1 MYRFFCLFLM
11 LGAQVVLHAQEYNL
25 PKEIGKDFIFY
36 KSSDNKLHVLKNNN
50 DFLFHNGVWKKTKL
64 QNTLSKRDSMILYH
78 EKGFNNI
85 NFKIITDKNKTY
97 FVLNGGGP
105 VLQLEKDSLFRID
118 NSVEQRN
125 QFGAA
130 TFKHDNKLFMYGGYG
145 FWSFKSYITYFDFSS
160 YQWELFRT
168 QSENQPN
175 PRWKPIYHLI
185 ENKLYVLGGRSQLP
199 ESYMTDV
206 VLKDLF
212 VVDMASKTIKTLSSK
227 VNLETPLNFHSH
239 NNGFSF
245 EDKRAYLNNNTVTAF
260 DFPNNIFY
268 NYNVGEMFA
277 AKLDGAPIFN
287 ISDTLV
293 FIKQENGLKKLSF
306 ISTNKIKNNLNS
318 SFPIV
323 TDPVQ
328 TSWFK
333 QILFIVFIVLL
344 MIFVYKSFSYKD
356 YVEKLIQ
363 YDENWMYFNNKK
375 IRITKEQSLIIN
387 LLELNGQF
395 TSTELNSIIS
405 KNKKY
410 AKSHL
415 TLLRKTFIDSLNSVY
430 KKALQSDKT
439 LISTTKL
446 PKDKRQLLY
455 RASKEIS
462 QKESFIQ
469 FLFKL

>member
-1 MYRFFCLFLM
+1 
-11 LGAQVVLHAQEYNL
+11 
-25 PKEIGKDFIFY
+25 
-36 KSSDNKLHVLKNNN
+36 
-50 DFLFHNGVWKKTKL
+50 
-64 QNTLSKRDSMILYH
+64 
-78 EKGFNNI
+78 
-85 NFKIITDKNKTY
+85 
-97 FVLNGGGP
+97 
-105 VLQLEKDSLFRID
+105 
-118 NSVEQRN
+118 
-125 QFGAA
+125 
-130 TFKHDNKLFMYGGYG
+130 
-145 FWSFKSYITYFDFSS
+145 
-160 YQWELFRT
+160 
-168 QSENQPN
+168 
-175 PRWKPIYHLI
+175 
-185 ENKLYVLGGRSQLP
+185 
-199 ESYMTDV
+199 
-206 VLKDLF
+206 
-212 VVDMASKTIKTLSSK
+212 
-227 VNLETPLNFHSH
+227 
-239 NNGFSF
+239 
-245 EDKRAYLNNNTVTAF
+245 
-260 DFPNNIFY
+260 
-268 NYNVGEMFA
+268 MFA

-333 QILFIVFIVLL
+333 QILFIIFIVLL

-415 TLLRKTFIDSLNSVY
+415 TLLRKAFIESLNSVY

-439 LISTTKL
+439 LIKTTKL

>member
-1 MYRFFCLFLM
+1 MYRFFCLFVI
-11 LGAQVVLHAQEYNL
+11 LGTQVVLHAQDYNL

-36 KSSDNKLHVLKNNN
+36 KSSDNKIHVLKNNN
-50 DFLFHNGVWKKTKL
+50 DFLFHNGIWKNTKL
-64 QNTLSKRDSMILYH
+64 QNTLSKRDSLILYH

-97 FVLNGGGP
+97 FVLSGGGP

-130 TFKHDNKLFMYGGYG
+130 VFNHDNKLFMYGGYG
-145 FWSFKSYITYFDFSS
+145 FWSFKSYMTYFDFSS
-160 YQWELFRT
+160 NQWELFRT
-168 QSENQPN
+168 QSQNQPN

-212 VVDMASKTIKTLSSK
+212 VVDMTSKTIKTLSSK
-227 VNLETPLNFHSH
+227 VNLETPLGFHSH

-268 NYNVGEMFA
+268 NYNVEEVFA
-277 AKLDGAPIFN
+277 GKLDGVPIFN

-333 QILFIVFIVLL
+333 QILFIVLIVLL

-363 YDENWMYFNNKK
+363 YDENWMYFNNKQ

-415 TLLRKTFIDSLNSVY
+415 TLLRKTFIESLNSVY

>member
-11 LGAQVVLHAQEYNL
+11 LGAQVVLHAQDYNL

-36 KSSDNKLHVLKNNN
+36 KSIDNKIHVLKNNN
-50 DFLFHNGVWKKTKL
+50 DFVFHNGVWKNTKL
-64 QNTLSKRDSMILYH
+64 QNTLSKRDSLILYH

-85 NFKIITDKNKTY
+85 NFKIIIDKNKTY
-97 FVLNGGGP
+97 FVLSGGGP

-130 TFKHDNKLFMYGGYG
+130 VFNHDNKLFMYGGYG
-145 FWSFKSYITYFDFSS
+145 FWSFKSYMTYFDFSS
-160 YQWELFRT
+160 NQWELFRT
-168 QSENQPN
+168 QSQNQPN

-206 VLKDLF
+206 VLKDFF
-212 VVDMASKTIKTLSSK
+212 VVDMTSKTIKTLSSK
-227 VNLETPLNFHSH
+227 VNLETPLGFHSH

-268 NYNVGEMFA
+268 NYNVGEVFA
-277 AKLDGAPIFN
+277 GKLDGVPIFN

-306 ISTNKIKNNLNS
+306 ISTNKIKNNLSS

-328 TSWFK
+328 KSWFK

-395 TSTELNSIIS
+395 TSTELNSILS

-430 KKALQSDKT
+430 KKALKSDKT
-439 LISTTKL
+439 LIKTTKL

>member
-1 MYRFFCLFLM
+1 
-11 LGAQVVLHAQEYNL
+11 V
-25 PKEIGKDFIFY
+25 
-36 KSSDNKLHVLKNNN
+36 
-50 DFLFHNGVWKKTKL
+50 
-64 QNTLSKRDSMILYH
+64 
-78 EKGFNNI
+78 
-85 NFKIITDKNKTY
+85 
-97 FVLNGGGP
+97 
-105 VLQLEKDSLFRID
+105 
-118 NSVEQRN
+118 
-125 QFGAA
+125 
-130 TFKHDNKLFMYGGYG
+130 
-145 FWSFKSYITYFDFSS
+145 
-160 YQWELFRT
+160 
-168 QSENQPN
+168 
-175 PRWKPIYHLI
+175 
-185 ENKLYVLGGRSQLP
+185 
-199 ESYMTDV
+199 
-206 VLKDLF
+206 
-212 VVDMASKTIKTLSSK
+212 
-227 VNLETPLNFHSH
+227 
-239 NNGFSF
+239 
-245 EDKRAYLNNNTVTAF
+245 
-260 DFPNNIFY
+260 
-268 NYNVGEMFA
+268 
-277 AKLDGAPIFN
+277 PIFN

-415 TLLRKTFIDSLNSVY
+415 TLLRKAFIESLNSVY

-439 LISTTKL
+439 LIKTTKL

>member
-11 LGAQVVLHAQEYNL
+11 LGAQVVLHAQDYNL

-36 KSSDNKLHVLKNNN
+36 KSIDNKIHVLKNNN
-50 DFLFHNGVWKKTKL
+50 DFVFHNGVWKNTKL
-64 QNTLSKRDSMILYH
+64 QNTLSKRDSLILYH

-85 NFKIITDKNKTY
+85 NFKPITDKNKTY
-97 FVLNGGGP
+97 FVLSGGGP

-130 TFKHDNKLFMYGGYG
+130 VFNHDNKLFMYGGYG
-145 FWSFKSYITYFDFSS
+145 FWSFKSYMTYFDFSS
-160 YQWELFRT
+160 NQWELFRT
-168 QSENQPN
+168 QSQNQPN

-212 VVDMASKTIKTLSSK
+212 VVDMASKTIKTLSSN
-227 VNLETPLNFHSH
+227 VNLETPLTFHSH

-268 NYNVGEMFA
+268 NYNVGEVFA
-277 AKLDGAPIFN
+277 GKLDGVPIFN

-363 YDENWMYFNNKK
+363 YDENWMYFNNKQ

-415 TLLRKTFIDSLNSVY
+415 TLLRKTFIESLNSVY

>member
-1 MYRFFCLFLM
+1 
-11 LGAQVVLHAQEYNL
+11 
-25 PKEIGKDFIFY
+25 
-36 KSSDNKLHVLKNNN
+36 
-50 DFLFHNGVWKKTKL
+50 
-64 QNTLSKRDSMILYH
+64 
-78 EKGFNNI
+78 
-85 NFKIITDKNKTY
+85 
-97 FVLNGGGP
+97 
-105 VLQLEKDSLFRID
+105 
-118 NSVEQRN
+118 
-125 QFGAA
+125 
-130 TFKHDNKLFMYGGYG
+130 
-145 FWSFKSYITYFDFSS
+145 
-160 YQWELFRT
+160 
-168 QSENQPN
+168 
-175 PRWKPIYHLI
+175 
-185 ENKLYVLGGRSQLP
+185 
-199 ESYMTDV
+199 
-206 VLKDLF
+206 
-212 VVDMASKTIKTLSSK
+212 
-227 VNLETPLNFHSH
+227 
-239 NNGFSF
+239 
-245 EDKRAYLNNNTVTAF
+245 
-260 DFPNNIFY
+260 
-268 NYNVGEMFA
+268 MFA

-363 YDENWMYFNNKK
+363 YDENWMYYNNKK

-387 LLELNGQF
+387 LLELNGKF

-415 TLLRKTFIDSLNSVY
+415 TLLRKTFIESLNSVY

-439 LISTTKL
+439 LIKTTKL

>member
-1 MYRFFCLFLM
+1 
-11 LGAQVVLHAQEYNL
+11 
-25 PKEIGKDFIFY
+25 
-36 KSSDNKLHVLKNNN
+36 
-50 DFLFHNGVWKKTKL
+50 
-64 QNTLSKRDSMILYH
+64 
-78 EKGFNNI
+78 
-85 NFKIITDKNKTY
+85 
-97 FVLNGGGP
+97 
-105 VLQLEKDSLFRID
+105 
-118 NSVEQRN
+118 
-125 QFGAA
+125 
-130 TFKHDNKLFMYGGYG
+130 
-145 FWSFKSYITYFDFSS
+145 
-160 YQWELFRT
+160 
-168 QSENQPN
+168 
-175 PRWKPIYHLI
+175 
-185 ENKLYVLGGRSQLP
+185 
-199 ESYMTDV
+199 
-206 VLKDLF
+206 
-212 VVDMASKTIKTLSSK
+212 
-227 VNLETPLNFHSH
+227 
-239 NNGFSF
+239 
-245 EDKRAYLNNNTVTAF
+245 
-260 DFPNNIFY
+260 
-268 NYNVGEMFA
+268 MFA

-323 TDPVQ
+323 TEPVQ

-363 YDENWMYFNNKK
+363 YDENWMYYNNKK

-415 TLLRKTFIDSLNSVY
+415 TLLRKTFIESLNSVY

-439 LISTTKL
+439 LIKTTKL

>member
-1 MYRFFCLFLM
+1 
-11 LGAQVVLHAQEYNL
+11 
-25 PKEIGKDFIFY
+25 
-36 KSSDNKLHVLKNNN
+36 
-50 DFLFHNGVWKKTKL
+50 
-64 QNTLSKRDSMILYH
+64 
-78 EKGFNNI
+78 
-85 NFKIITDKNKTY
+85 
-97 FVLNGGGP
+97 
-105 VLQLEKDSLFRID
+105 
-118 NSVEQRN
+118 
-125 QFGAA
+125 
-130 TFKHDNKLFMYGGYG
+130 
-145 FWSFKSYITYFDFSS
+145 
-160 YQWELFRT
+160 
-168 QSENQPN
+168 
-175 PRWKPIYHLI
+175 
-185 ENKLYVLGGRSQLP
+185 
-199 ESYMTDV
+199 
-206 VLKDLF
+206 
-212 VVDMASKTIKTLSSK
+212 
-227 VNLETPLNFHSH
+227 
-239 NNGFSF
+239 
-245 EDKRAYLNNNTVTAF
+245 
-260 DFPNNIFY
+260 
-268 NYNVGEMFA
+268 MFA
-277 AKLDGAPIFN
+277 GKLDGVPIFN

-333 QILFIVFIVLL
+333 QILFIVLIVLL

-395 TSTELNSIIS
+395 TSTELNSILS

-415 TLLRKTFIDSLNSVY
+415 TLLRKTFIESLNSVY

-439 LISTTKL
+439 LIITTKL

-462 QKESFIQ
+462 KKESFIQ
-469 FLFKL
+469 FLFKF

>member
-11 LGAQVVLHAQEYNL
+11 LGAQVVLNAQDYNL
-25 PKEIGKDFIFY
+25 PKEIGKDFVFY
-36 KSSDNKLHVLKNNN
+36 KSSDNKIHILKKNN
-50 DFLFHNGVWKKTKL
+50 DFVFHNGFWKKTKL
-64 QNTLSKRDSMILYH
+64 QNALSKRDSLILYH
-78 EKGFNNI
+78 EKGFNNR
-85 NFKIITDKNKTY
+85 NFQIITDKNKTY
-97 FVLNGGGP
+97 FVLSGGGP

-130 TFKHDNKLFMYGGYG
+130 IFKHDNKLFMYGGYG
-145 FWSFKSYITYFDFSS
+145 MWSFKSYMTYFDFSS
-160 YQWELFRT
+160 NQWELFRT
-168 QSENQPN
+168 QSQNQPN

-227 VNLETPLNFHSH
+227 VNLETPLSFHSH
-239 NNGFSF
+239 NNGFSL

-260 DFPNNIFY
+260 DFPNNMFY

-277 AKLDGAPIFN
+277 GKLDGVPIFN

-306 ISTNKIKNNLNS
+306 ISTNKINNNLNS

-328 TSWFK
+328 KSWFK
-333 QILFIVFIVLL
+333 QILFIVFIVFL

-356 YVEKLIQ
+356 YMEKLIL
-363 YDENWMYFNNKK
+363 YDENWLYFNNKK

-387 LLELNGQF
+387 LLEQNGQF

-415 TLLRKTFIDSLNSVY
+415 TLLRKTFIESLNSVY

-439 LISTTKL
+439 LIKTTKL

-462 QKESFIQ
+462 QKESFRQ